1 MSRFVLTPAAR
12 ADLTE
17 IFDYIAQDSPDAAH
31 RVVEELRTAMKKLA
45 RMPEMGHFRR
55 DLASEP
61 LRFWPV
67 YSYLIIYRPEARPL
81 QVVRVL
87 HGARDVRR
95 SLEETS

>member
-31 RVVEELRTAMKKLA
+31 RVLEELRAAMKKLA
-45 RMPEMGHFRR
+45 RMPDMGHFRR

-67 YSYLIIYRPEARPL
+67 YSYLIIYRPEARPI

-95 SLEETS
+95 ILEETL